1 MKTIICA
8 GIPRSGSTWL
18 YNAVRMIHHNAGIQ
32 YQAGWIGEYQRGGN
46 APVHIIKVHEPTS
59 RFVGTQ
65 TIVLTTRRDLR
76 SIARSLLRMGWAHT
90 CDDTMSA
97 LARAC
102 EMHAYWNSRT
112 SYEIAYEELL
122 GNQALHIEAIAR
134 ICGISMSRK
143 GAMDIA
149 EAVDGLVEPSSG
161 GYDRETLLHPRHCSD
176 KGDGPWGSLA
186 GALVSRIDRECGCW
200 QTAWGYC

>member
-1 MKTIICA
+1 MKIIICA

-18 YNAVRMIHHNAGIQ
+18 YNAVRMIHHFAGIE

-59 RFVGTQ
+59 RFVGAQ
-65 TIVLTTRRDLR
+65 AIVLTTRRDLR

-90 CDDTMSA
+90 SDDTMSA
-97 LARAC
+97 LVRTC

-122 GNQALHIEAIAR
+122 GNQALHVEAIAR
-134 ICGISMSRK
+134 TCGIAIARK
-143 GAMDIA
+143 DAMDIVKA
-149 EAVDGLVEPSSG
+149 IDGLIEPSSG
-161 GYDRETLLHPRHCSD
+161 GHDRETLLHPGHCSD
-176 KGDGPWGSLA
+176 RRDGPWSSLTGELA
-186 GALVSRIDRECGCW
+186 SRIERECGYW
-200 QTAWGYC
+200 QAAWGYS